1 MHSKVVSFKQ
11 EKRKFSVK
19 KVGST
24 YDSSLKNS
32 INFGLN
38 TNSTNLEKETI
49 CYRNNQDDFKTT
61 INVITCQV
69 IIAVTLEYGKG

>member
-1 MHSKVVSFKQ
+1 MVHSKVVSFKH

-38 TNSTNLEKETI
+38 SNSTNIEKETI
-49 CYRNNQDDFKTT
+49 CFRNNQDDLKNT

-69 IIAVTLEYGKG
+69 NVSYI